1 MLHRAFSTPN
11 KGSVG
16 ISLYLLL
23 MNTNSVK
30 PLIYI
35 HLDLFKNWLCTVI
48 LIFKPRQEDFQA
60 FLYWFSNFNVHKEFS
75 ILAVMLLAAYF

>member
-1 MLHRAFSTPN
+1 MLYAN

-35 HLDLFKNWLCTVI
+35 HLDLLKYCFYI
-48 LIFKPRQEDFQA
+48 LILEDIQA
-60 FLYWFSNFNVHKEFS
+60 LLYWFSNFSVHKELN
-75 ILAVMLLAAYF
+75 ILALTLLATYF